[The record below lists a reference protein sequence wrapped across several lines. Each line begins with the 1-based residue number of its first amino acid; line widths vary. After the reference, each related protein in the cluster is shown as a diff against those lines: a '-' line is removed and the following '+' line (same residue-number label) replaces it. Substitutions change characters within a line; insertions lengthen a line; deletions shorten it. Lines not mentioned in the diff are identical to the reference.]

1 MKIIEIK
8 YTINIMHLNHPETN
22 SAHPTPPPPPYPSM
36 EKLSSMKQVPD
47 AKKVGPPVS

>member
-8 YTINIMHLNHPETN
+8 YTINIMHLNHPETK
-22 SAHPTPPPPPYPSM
+22 STPTPTPPYPSM
-36 EKLSSMKQVPD
+36 EKSSSMTQVPD

>member
-22 SAHPTPPPPPYPSM
+22 STPTPTPPYPSM
-36 EKLSSMKQVPD
+36 EKSSTMKQVPD